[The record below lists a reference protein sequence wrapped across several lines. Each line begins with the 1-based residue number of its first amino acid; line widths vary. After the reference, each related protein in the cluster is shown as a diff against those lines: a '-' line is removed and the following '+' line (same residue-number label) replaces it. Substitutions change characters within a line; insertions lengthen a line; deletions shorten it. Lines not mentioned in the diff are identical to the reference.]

1 MRNLWHLG
9 LDTQAK
15 IEAYT
20 ELQTEFHQL
29 LMSRVSEQGPISS
42 CRSSCRP
49 PLRVALAGK
58 LKSEPQAI
66 LELTAANGAP
76 LTFPQ
81 DIEEECGEYYALLYA
96 ERPVESAL
104 WDGLCDPLPRLHEGL
119 AEGLDGPV
127 TRKECWEAVSTLSKD
142 KAPGPDG
149 LPVELFLKFWDLLA
163 DPLVKIFQRSIEGGY
178 LPSSMRQGVIKLICK
193 DSARRPFRREARRPL
208 INKFRS
214 LGASEWFLDLAT
226 RVLDI
231 PERWIQRRVSVDDR
245 AHRLPEG
252 SLVRRF
258 SLKRPLD
265 VGPAWTH
272 WGFGGDAAKLD
283 VDFRVVCAQGFT
295 GANCSDECPAPDAVG
310 ARFRCLA
317 NGSKECLEGW
327 TEPECD
333 VPACAD
339 GCHPE
344 HGFCERPGECLCKM
358 GWEGARCERC
368 TPMPGCLHGTCN
380 ASFECNCLPGWDG
393 FFCNRPM
400 CGDGCHPTRGY
411 CEKPGQCRYELP
423 STELLYLSVRV
434 AGREVRPLQAAAGLP
449 ARPLQQALGVPL

>member
-1 MRNLWHLG
+1 
-9 LDTQAK
+9 
-15 IEAYT
+15 
-20 ELQTEFHQL
+20 
-29 LMSRVSEQGPISS
+29 S
-42 CRSSCRP
+42 
-49 PLRVALAGK
+49 
-58 LKSEPQAI
+58 
-66 LELTAANGAP
+66 AA
-76 LTFPQ
+76 
-81 DIEEECGEYYALLYA
+81 
-96 ERPVESAL
+96 
-104 WDGLCDPLPRLHEGL
+104 
-119 AEGLDGPV
+119 
-127 TRKECWEAVSTLSKD
+127 
-142 KAPGPDG
+142 
-149 LPVELFLKFWDLLA
+149 
-163 DPLVKIFQRSIEGGY
+163 
-178 LPSSMRQGVIKLICK
+178 
-193 DSARRPFRREARRPL
+193 FRREARRPL

-368 TPMPGCLHGTCN
+368 TPMPGCLHGACN

-393 FFCNRPM
+393 FFCNRQLKFCEDHSP
-400 CGDGCHPTRGY
+400 CSEGSTCVNKAEEDGFY
-411 CEKPGQCRYELP
+411 QCLCP
-423 STELLYLSVRV
+423 DKL
-434 AGREVRPLQAAAGLP
+434 AGRNCTVPVR
-449 ARPLQQALGVPL
+449 RN